1 MFQPSVR
8 QKLPAASRRILA
20 LLALSVF
27 INYVDRANLSIA
39 GPLLKG
45 ELHLSAS
52 QLGLLF
58 SAFFWT
64 YTFLQL
70 PVGWLIDRYDVKWIL
85 AAGFFVWSLA
95 TSVTGLL
102 HGFAAMFAI
111 RLVLGMGEAV
121 AYPAYGNIL
130 ARYFP
135 ETHRGIANA
144 VINAGQVCGPAFAT
158 LGGGLLIGK
167 FGWRPLF
174 LALGLISMLW
184 LPLWFRWMPRR
195 EPEPHKRATKPF
207 AQISEVLTHRSAW
220 GTCLGLFCGNYFLY
234 LLLTLLPFYLIHD
247 RHFSLPDTAKIGGV
261 AFLLVGTGA
270 LLSGKF
276 SDAWVSSGA
285 TSTLVR
291 KTCLCVGLISAS
303 TLLLLSAISPDRLSI
318 ILLLTA
324 CFAFGLGAPHN
335 FAVSQ
340 TLAGPALAGTWTGLQ
355 NFIGNFAGIVAP
367 PITGYIVDRTGNFF
381 WAFVLTTAIAWTG
394 ALVWLFLV
402 GPVEQVTRLP
412 FVEIEAGR
420 D

>member
-1 MFQPSVR
+1 MLQPFSR

-45 ELHLSAS
+45 ELHLSAA

-85 AAGFFVWSLA
+85 AGGFFLWSLA
-95 TSVTGLL
+95 TSITGLL
-102 HGFAAMFAI
+102 HGFAALFAI
-111 RLVLGMGEAV
+111 RLILGMGEAV

-158 LGGGLLIGK
+158 FGGGLLIGK

-174 LALGLISMLW
+174 LTLGLISMLW
-184 LPLWFRWMPRR
+184 LPVWFRWMPRR
-195 EPEPHKRATKPF
+195 PPEPQKRPTKPF

-220 GTCLGLFCGNYFLY
+220 GTCFGLFCGNYFLY

-247 RHFSLPDTAKIGGV
+247 RHFSLAATAKIGGV
-261 AFLLVGTGA
+261 AFLLVGSGA
-270 LLSGKF
+270 LLSGRF
-276 SDAWVSSGA
+276 SDTWISSGA
-285 TSTLVR
+285 TPTLVR
-291 KTCLCVGLISAS
+291 KSCLCVGLLSAS
-303 TLLLLSAISPDRLSI
+303 TLLLLSSISPNTLSI
-318 ILLLTA
+318 ILLLAA
-324 CFAFGLGAPHN
+324 CFFFGLGAPHN

-340 TLAGPALAGTWTGLQ
+340 TLAGPTLAGTWTGLQ

-402 GPVEQVTRLP
+402 GPVEQVTLLP
-412 FVEIEAGR
+412 LVEAEA
-420 D
+420 